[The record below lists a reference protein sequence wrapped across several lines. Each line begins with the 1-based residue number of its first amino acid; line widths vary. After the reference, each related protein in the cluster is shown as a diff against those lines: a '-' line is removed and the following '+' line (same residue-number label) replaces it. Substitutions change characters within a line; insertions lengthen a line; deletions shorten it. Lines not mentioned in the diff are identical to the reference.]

1 MSAGESTFGERSPFG
16 AEGGASVSFANE
28 TLRTIGFG
36 SFVWLVLGG
45 MFLFGTSATFVGW
58 RAALAVGLGPFASFD
73 LRVWPLA
80 AAFVAIGLACVAA
93 RRWLAFRLLGR
104 LAAFAWVGLGWLI
117 VAVQI
122 T

>member
-45 MFLFGTSATFVGW
+45 MFLFTSSSWKAG
-58 RAALAVGLGPFASFD
+58 LAVGLGPFASFD
-73 LRVWPLA
+73 LRVWPVA

-104 LAAFAWVGLGWLI
+104 LAAFAWVGLGWLL